1 MAPEPS
7 LRGPGCELLRGCGTS
22 ASTRTPQAQLH
33 STAPPRKDHRTPTG
47 KTKA

>member
-22 ASTRTPQAQLH
+22 ASTQDPTGP
-33 STAPPRKDHRTPTG
+33 TALNCTPT
-47 KTKA
+47 